1 MNKSVIAL
9 FLLSLMGPILAA
21 QQNQVLKLDAGQR
34 QTFGIKTHP
43 AQLINRSWS
52 KPYPSEVKVPNA
64 QLRVVS
70 APLDGV
76 VEALLVAEGASVKE
90 GQVLARIRSPRLLEL
105 QAAYLEMLTRRQ
117 LSEDALARDTQLH
130 REGIVAK
137 RRLLETR
144 AAQREL
150 VTAEERAGQTL
161 MLAGMSATAVAELA
175 KEQKLSA
182 ALEISSPLSGVVL
195 EQAAT
200 AGQRLEVS
208 DPLYSIGHLSP
219 LWVEVHVP
227 LDALGSTAPG
237 SEVRITEGNLVA
249 KVITVGRM
257 VHGADQGVLVR
268 AEIREGVE
276 RLRPGQ
282 FVETRLNL
290 AAESD
295 ALRLPTRALVRVEG
309 ADCVFVER
317 AAGFEL
323 VPVEL
328 LSRESEEVMVFGALQ
343 AGEAVVVSGTAAL
356 KAAVA
361 AGAE

>member
-1 MNKSVIAL
+1 MKKSVIAL
-9 FLLSLMGPILAA
+9 FLLSIISPVLAA
-21 QQNQVLKLDAGQR
+21 LENQVLKLDAGQR
-34 QTFGIKTHP
+34 ETFGIKTHP
-43 AQLINRSWS
+43 VQVIDISWS

-76 VEALLVAEGASVKE
+76 VEALLVAEGASVEE
-90 GQVLARIRSPRLLEL
+90 GQVLARVRSPGLLDL
-105 QAAYLEMLTRRQ
+105 QANYLETLTRRQ
-117 LSEDALARDTQLH
+117 LSADSLARDTQLH

-144 AAQREL
+144 AAHREL
-150 VTAEERAGQTL
+150 VTAEERASQTL

-175 KEQKLSA
+175 KEQKLSP

-195 EQAAT
+195 EQIAT
-200 AGQRLEVS
+200 AGQRLAVS
-208 DPLYSIGHLSP
+208 DPLYRIGHLSP

-227 LDALGSTAPG
+227 LDALGGTASG
-237 SEVRITEGNLVA
+237 SEVRITEGNLMA

-268 AEIREGVE
+268 AEIREGAE

-282 FVETRLNL
+282 FVETRLSL
-290 AAESD
+290 ATGDEAV
-295 ALRLPTRALVRVEG
+295 RLPTRAVVRVEG
-309 ADCVFVER
+309 VDCVFVER

-328 LSRESEEVMVFGALQ
+328 LSRESEEVMVSGALQ